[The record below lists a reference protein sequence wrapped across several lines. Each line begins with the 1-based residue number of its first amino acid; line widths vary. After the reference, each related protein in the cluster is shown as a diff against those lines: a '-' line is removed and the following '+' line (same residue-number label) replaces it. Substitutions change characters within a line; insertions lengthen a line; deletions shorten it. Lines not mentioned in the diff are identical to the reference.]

1 MKLKRITTDLN
12 KLIKER
18 EDLTKKYDGELPGY
32 LVDYF
37 DRLEEQLEKGEAYKE
52 VSRKEKIEK
61 DKKEFWENNELK
73 VVSLSRARPDSA
85 EKIGLDLYEEE
96 KLKNID
102 TKHIVAACSTRL
114 DAFAKFYFPH
124 FLRKPNSKLH
134 KFLYRIAATEI
145 NKKSGRG
152 CRWAVAAPRGSAKS
166 SLISCILPIWCTV
179 YNKKSFILILSDT
192 LGQASDFLAD
202 IRRELE
208 SNVRLQRD
216 FPHACGKGS
225 TWRVDEIVTR
235 NDVKILALGS
245 GSKIRGRRFG
255 TKRPDLILLDDIEN
269 LEMVKSDTQR
279 TDLKKWFD
287 DDVMFVGGESGTKLD
302 IFAVGTIL
310 GKEALLTSLVDPT
323 KYPNFQSKVFS
334 AVEKFSSSDLW
345 AEWESLFTDPLDKDR
360 EVTAR
365 NFFEEHKEQMLR
377 GTKVLWPEGDPYYDL
392 MVNKLVNPSGFL
404 AEKMNSPIDYTKV
417 KVRREELHFKDFRDP
432 YMQNLLSEC
441 PTFGAIDPSL
451 GKNVKSGDFSAIV
464 TMKRDK
470 NTGLIYVPDII
481 MKRLDPDRQ
490 IDIILDLHEKRFFK
504 LFGVE
509 TNAFQIILANLLR
522 AKSRKR
528 GSYLPIKEIQNYS
541 DKVMRLEGIF
551 PFIKD
556 GTIIFD
562 EYKYKHNRVYRNA
575 IEQLLAY
582 TGGKNERDDFIDA
595 LQMCFSIIRGTT
607 FKMLTKQTGYR
618 RRYAH

>member
-1 MKLKRITTDLN
+1 MKLKRLTNDLDE
-12 KLIKER
+12 LRRER
-18 EDLTKKYDGELPGY
+18 EDLLEKYDGELPDY

-37 DRLEEQLEKGEAYKE
+37 DRLEEKLIAGEDFKTTDGK
-52 VSRKEKIEK
+52 SRAERAER
-61 DKKEFWENNELK
+61 EFWANNELR
-73 VVSLSRARPDSA
+73 VVTKTGARPESS
-85 EKIGLDLYEEE
+85 EKIGLDLFEEE
-96 KLKNID
+96 KLKDID

-124 FLRKPNSKLH
+124 YLRKPNSKLH
-134 KFLYRIAATEI
+134 NFLYKIAAKEI
-145 NKKSGRG
+145 NKKTGRG
-152 CRWAVAAPRGSAKS
+152 CRWAIAAPRANAKS
-166 SLISCILPIWCTV
+166 SLISCILPIWCIV
-179 YNKKSFILILSDT
+179 YNKKNFMLILSDT

-225 TWRVDEIVTR
+225 VWRVDEIVTR
-235 NDVKILALGS
+235 NDVKVLALGS

-255 TKRPDLILLDDIEN
+255 TQRPDALYLDDIEN

-302 IFAVGTIL
+302 IFVVGTIL
-310 GKEALLTSLVDPT
+310 GKEALLTSLVDPA
-323 KYPNFQSKVFS
+323 KYPNFQSKIFS
-334 AVEKFSSSDLW
+334 AVEKFSNSELW
-345 AEWESLFTDPLDKDR
+345 EEWEKLFTDPLDKDR

-365 NFFEEHKEQMLR
+365 KFFEEHEYEMLKD
-377 GTKVLWPEGDPYYDL
+377 TKVLWPEGDPYYDL
-392 MVNKLVNPSGFL
+392 MINKLVNPSGFL
-404 AEKMNSPIDYTKV
+404 AEKQNSPIDYTRV
-417 KVRREELHFKDFRDP
+417 KVRRKDLRLESFNIAQ
-432 YMQNLLSEC
+432 MQSILSEC
-441 PTFGAIDPSL
+441 FTYGAIDPSL
-451 GKNVKSGDFSAIV
+451 GKNVKTGDFSAIV

-470 NTGLIYVPDII
+470 NTGLIYVLDII
-481 MKRLDPDRQ
+481 MKRMPVDQQ
-490 IDIILDLHEKRFFK
+490 IKYILDLHERRMFK

-522 AKSRKR
+522 KESRER
-528 GSYLPIKEIQNYS
+528 GVYLPIEEIQNYS
-541 DKVMRLEGIF
+541 DKVMRLEGVF

-556 GTIIFD
+556 GTIVFD
-562 EYKYKHNRVYRNA
+562 KHKYDNSRMYRDA

-595 LQMCFSIIRGTT
+595 LQMCFSIIRGRT
-607 FKMLTKQTGYR
+607 FRRLAKSTGHR
-618 RRYAH
+618 RRYV

>member
-1 MKLKRITTDLN
+1 MLTFIRKIPLILKKEKMLKILDKNTYSLIDVYPNKIKKFYVNVEREFRENNIARVDNRYDITRN
-12 KLIKER
+12 KLRRMLKYKNVWEWDLFEKADVFWDKVKSIEANGIYDTYDIEV
-18 EDLTKKYDGELPGY
+18 EDTNNYVSNG
-32 LVDYF
+32 LVTH
-37 DRLEEQLEKGEAYKE
+37 
-52 VSRKEKIEK
+52 
-61 DKKEFWENNELK
+61 N
-73 VVSLSRARPDSA
+73 
-85 EKIGLDLYEEE
+85 
-96 KLKNID
+96 
-102 TKHIVAACSTRL
+102 
-114 DAFAKFYFPH
+114 
-124 FLRKPNSKLH
+124 
-134 KFLYRIAATEI
+134 
-145 NKKSGRG
+145 
-152 CRWAVAAPRGSAKS
+152 S

-404 AEKMNSPIDYTKV
+404 AEKMNSPIDYTRV

-432 YMQNLLSEC
+432 YMQNLLNEC